1 MGCLALSPSK
11 TKNSF
16 VVVAVVADVFR
27 LLSYFIG
34 ATTLEEICSMEKYKL

>member
-16 VVVAVVADVFR
+16 VVVAVVDVFR
-27 LLSYFIG
+27 LLRYFIG
-34 ATTLEEICSMEKYKL
+34 ATTLEEIWSMEKYKL

>member
-16 VVVAVVADVFR
+16 VVVADVFR
-27 LLSYFIG
+27 LLRYFIG
-34 ATTLEEICSMEKYKL
+34 VTTLEEICSMEMCKL

>member
-16 VVVAVVADVFR
+16 VVLADVFR
-27 LLSYFIG
+27 LLRYFIG

>member
-16 VVVAVVADVFR
+16 VVVADVFR
-27 LLSYFIG
+27 LLRYFKG
-34 ATTLEEICSMEKYKL
+34 VTTLEEICSIEMYKL